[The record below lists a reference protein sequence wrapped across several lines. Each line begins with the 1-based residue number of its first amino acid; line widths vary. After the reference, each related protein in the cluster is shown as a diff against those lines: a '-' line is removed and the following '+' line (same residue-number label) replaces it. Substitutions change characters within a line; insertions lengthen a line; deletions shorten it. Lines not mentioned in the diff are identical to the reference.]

1 MITKRNAK
9 NIWVKGRSVFAVL
22 LVALVILGGAG
33 VASAQHGRRVTKRVT
48 FKNGEISATLKG
60 RIPDEMEAHEY
71 VFRGRGGQTVK
82 IDLSSMTEDI
92 TFYITD
98 DEGNYMDEGS
108 ELRNWSGELP
118 ADGDYHVWVSSSSNR
133 ARSYTLDIQIATDI

>member
-9 NIWVKGRSVFAVL
+9 HIWKPGRMTFAAF
-22 LVALVILGGAG
+22 LVALVILGGAT
-33 VASAQHGRRVTKRVT
+33 VASAQHGRRVTKRVA
-48 FKNGEISATLKG
+48 FKNGEISTTLKG
-60 RIPDEMEAHEY
+60 SIPDEMEVHEY
-71 VFRGRGGQTVK
+71 VFRGRAGQTAK

-98 DEGNYMDEGS
+98 DEGSYLDEGS

-133 ARSYTLDIQIATDI
+133 PRSYTLDIQIAADI